1 MLHTSQL
8 KLSSVSAAASV
19 MQVMSTVM
27 QVMSSVMQVMSTVM
41 RTAYSRSICVTKQI
55 PEAHATAYATAH
67 IKGKSKACVKA
78 NAK

>member
-1 MLHTSQL
+1 
-8 KLSSVSAAASV
+8 
-19 MQVMSTVM
+19 M

-55 PEAHATAYATAH
+55 PEAHATAR